1 MPVLNA
7 RTSKKYTCPAVN
19 DADTLNCKFPAP
31 SSLLANTVDP
41 FDPYNVPYES
51 DNAEDA
57 GFDAVNT
64 QVPDTD
70 GTIRN
75 QSLSPAVSIDP
86 LTDEPRFDHE
96 QYDDTDD
103 PQSSTITT
111 PGWDTVIVRVTTG
124 LPAVV
129 VTVTVAERADVVVFA
144 CADKA
149 KDPSPVP
156 DDGLSVNQ
164 DALEDAD
171 HEVFDDTDTD
181 DEPAD
186 ADATAHDDAPKS
198 NDAAGAVAAT
208 V

>member
-1 MPVLNA
+1 M
-7 RTSKKYTCPAVN
+7 
-19 DADTLNCKFPAP
+19 DP
-31 SSLLANTVDP
+31 S
-41 FDPYNVPYES
+41 DPYNVPYES
-51 DNAEDA
+51 TNGEDIV
-57 GFDAVNT
+57 FDAVNT

-86 LTDEPRFDHE
+86 LSDEPRSD
-96 QYDDTDD
+96 QVQCDDTDA
-103 PQSSTITT
+103 PQASTPAWYTS
-111 PGWDTVIVRVTTG
+111 IVRVATG
-124 LPAVV
+124 LPSVV
-129 VTVTVAERADVVVFA
+129 VTVTVAERDDVVVFA

-181 DEPAD
+181 DEP
-186 ADATAHDDAPKS
+186 
-198 NDAAGAVAAT
+198 DAAEAT
-208 V
+208 VHDPTPRLNIGKAPACPTLILHVLTGLPAVVVSVTVALRTVILGFS